1 MPRQMALPL
10 PSLPPGTRELR
21 LSTNQEVYWDRVV
34 VAVAEEGSQIQ
45 RRELGLAAARVEQP
59 GFALRST
66 GPQRLPSY
74 DWARRAP
81 LWDTRFQTGH
91 YTRFGDALELVSA
104 TDDAVAIFGPGEAV
118 HLEFEAPKEQL
129 APGWTRVFIL
139 EIDGWCKDMDR
150 FTKDGATVAPLPT
163 AGRDPSVPE
172 RLHEEY
178 NTRHVTSSG

>member
-1 MPRQMALPL
+1 MALPL
-10 PSLPPGTRELR
+10 PPLPPGTRELR

-45 RRELGLAAARVEQP
+45 RRELRLTVARVEQP
-59 GFALRST
+59 GFALRTT

-81 LWDTRFQTGH
+81 LWDTRFQTGR
-91 YTRFGDALELVSA
+91 YTRFGNALELVAA

-118 HLEFEAPKEQL
+118 HLEFETPAEDL

-150 FTKDGATVAPLPT
+150 FTKDGATVAPLPSV
-163 AGRDPSVPE
+163 GKDPSVPE

-178 NTRHVTSSG
+178 NTRFVTSAG